1 MLNIDLEAS
10 KIVAS
15 LIEKVVPPLLG
26 VITGWWLKERSDSR
40 RWKREKESEKK
51 AFCSA
56 LVCEI
61 EGIRERYMEAIGSEI
76 EKVSSGDFLRRAVV
90 IKEDYFTVFEANAAK
105 IGLLKPDDAKQVVA
119 FYIAA
124 KGQAD
129 SLRTYKMLLDEVSS
143 HATGP
148 TQGPALRAYTEQLK
162 DAQKALIHLADLATS
177 ALRNS

>member
-1 MLNIDLEAS
+1 MTSGYLETV
-10 KIVAS
+10 IVVLS
-15 LIEKVVPPLLG
+15 LVEKMAPLLIG
-26 VITGWWLKERSDSR
+26 VITGWWLKERSDSQ

-61 EGIRERYMEAIGSEI
+61 EGIRERYMEAIGSELQ
-76 EKVSSGDFLRRAVV
+76 KVAPGDFLRRAVV
-90 IKEDYFTVFEANAAK
+90 IKENYFTVFEANAAK
-105 IGLLKPDDAKQVVA
+105 IGLLKPDDSKQVVT

-143 HATGP
+143 QAAAS

-162 DAQKALIHLADLATS
+162 NAQKDLIHLADLATS